1 MESAK
6 CAAELG
12 KIMKY
17 SQNCGENEE
26 KLAIFTVILMATFGI
41 KNVHSEY
48 GFFVGYFC
56 NLALHTIHGDL
67 LYLLTYMKRKIN
79 FEF

>member
-26 KLAIFTVILMATFGI
+26 KLAIFTVILMAAFGT
-41 KNVHSEY
+41 KNVHSEHHSK
-48 GFFVGYFC
+48 
-56 NLALHTIHGDL
+56 LARIL
-67 LYLLTYMKRKIN
+67 
-79 FEF
+79 F